1 MSHRRRAGRALAGIG
16 LLAVAAVASA
26 GPAGAATHSISQFT
40 IKSPNN
46 QPGDMTIGNDGN
58 VWFVDQA
65 TSKIARVTKSGGI
78 AGFLATANSHP
89 VGITTG
95 SDGAV
100 WFTETAVNRV
110 ARTVSGKTINQ
121 ILLPTTGVN
130 AVKSPRGIT
139 AGPDGNL
146 YVVGFSTNNVARI
159 NVGTPHTV
167 TSIASLGAGKGPV
180 RITTGPDGNLWVT
193 ETTSH
198 QVARVTPGGAV
209 TQFALPAKAA
219 PSRIVSG
226 PDGNLWVTE
235 PGINK
240 VAVVTTAGTVGQI
253 GIAGKPTGITSGA
266 DNFMWA
272 TLQSGTGGN
281 AIARI
286 PLVAPRTIKKFTVPT
301 AKSLPSGIT
310 VGADG
315 NIWFSETAGN
325 KIGRLMDA
333 PGHTT
338 FVAVNDHGY
347 APASQGIALQTGKNH
362 TPTKVE
368 WLFRGAKSHSVV
380 DSTGTNLFS
389 SGSQAP
395 GTNFTT
401 TFGSAGTFTYH
412 STVGADTMTGTIK
425 VTPSAV
431 LSNGNIVVSVGNSAM
446 GAGVTCDVQVEAPGA
461 TSFSPAPGGTGV
473 GTTTFTYNPGAHGVY
488 KFQVRTNNGGG
499 TSGWSPSAR
508 VTF

>member
-26 GPAGAATHSISQFT
+26 GPAGAATHAISQFT

-65 TSKIARVTKSGGI
+65 TSKIARVTRSGGI
-78 AGFLATANSHP
+78 AGFLAAKASHP

-100 WFTETAVNRV
+100 WFTETAVNKV
-110 ARTVSGKTINQ
+110 ARTVSGSTITQ
-121 ILLPTTGVN
+121 IALPAT
-130 AVKSPRGIT
+130 VKSPRGIT

-146 YVVGFSTNNVARI
+146 YVVGFTTHNVARI
-159 NVGTPHTV
+159 NPSTHAVTV
-167 TSIASLGAGKGPV
+167 IATLPAASGPV
-180 RITTGPDGNLWVT
+180 RITTGSDGNLWVT
-193 ETTSH
+193 ESTANKVVKVTTAG
-198 QVARVTPGGAV
+198 VMTP
-209 TQFALPAKAA
+209 FSLPPKSA

-235 PGINK
+235 PGTSR
-240 VAVVTTAGTVGQI
+240 VAVVTTSGTISQI
-253 GIAGKPTGITSGA
+253 NIAGKPTGITSGA

-272 TLQSGTGGN
+272 TLQTGTGGN

-286 PLVAPRTIKKFTVPT
+286 PLVAPRTIKRFTVPT

-333 PGHTT
+333 PGHTS

-347 APASQGIALQTGKNH
+347 APSSQGIALQTGKNH

-380 DSTGTNLFS
+380 DSTGTSLFS

-395 GTNFTT
+395 GTNFVT

-412 STVGADTMTGTIK
+412 STVGGDTMTGTIK

-446 GAGVTCDVQVEAPGA
+446 GAGVTCDVQVEVPGA
-461 TSFSPAPGGTGV
+461 STFTTV
-473 GTTTFTYNPGAHGVY
+473 GTNISNTTFTYNPGARGVY

>member
-26 GPAGAATHSISQFT
+26 GPAGAATHAISQFT

-65 TSKIARVTKSGGI
+65 TSKIARVTKAGAI
-78 AGFLATANSHP
+78 AGFLAAANSHP

-110 ARTVSGKTINQ
+110 ARTVTGKTINQ
-121 ILLPTTGVN
+121 ILLPTTGAN

-198 QVARVTPGGAV
+198 QVARVTPGGGV
-209 TQFALPAKAA
+209 TQFTLPAKAA

-235 PGINK
+235 PGISK
-240 VAVVTTAGTVGQI
+240 VAVVTTAGTISQI

-272 TLQSGTGGN
+272 TLQTGTGGN

-286 PLVAPRTIKKFTVPT
+286 PLVAPRTIKKFPVPT

-310 VGADG
+310 VGDDG

-325 KIGRLMDA
+325 KIGRLSDA
-333 PGHTT
+333 PGHTS

-395 GTNFTT
+395 GTNFVT

-412 STVGADTMTGTIK
+412 STVGGDTMTGTIK

-431 LSNGNIVVSVGNSAM
+431 LSNGNIIVSVGNSAM

-461 TSFSPAPGGTGV
+461 TVFSPAGTTGN
-473 GTTTFTYNPGAHGVY
+473 TTFTFNPSARGVY

-499 TSGWSPSAR
+499 TSGWSPTAR

>member
-1 MSHRRRAGRALAGIG
+1 MSHRRRAGRALAGIA
-16 LLAVAAVASA
+16 LLVGAAVASA
-26 GPAGAATHSISQFT
+26 GPAGAATHNITQFT

-65 TSKIARVTKSGGI
+65 TSKIARVTRSGGI
-78 AGFLATANSHP
+78 AGFLAAKASHP

-100 WFTETAVNRV
+100 WFTETAVNKV
-110 ARTVSGKTINQ
+110 GRTVSGSTINQ
-121 ILLPTTGVN
+121 ITLPAT
-130 AVKSPRGIT
+130 VKSPRGIT

-146 YVVGFSTNNVARI
+146 YVVGFTSHNVARI
-159 NVGTPHTV
+159 NVAAPHTV
-167 TSIASLGAGKGPV
+167 TVIATLPANTGPV
-180 RITTGPDGNLWVT
+180 RITTGSDGNLWVT
-193 ETTSH
+193 ESTANK
-198 QVARVTPGGAV
+198 VVRVTTGGAM
-209 TQFALPAKAA
+209 TPFSLPAKAA

-235 PGINK
+235 PGISK
-240 VAVVTTAGTVGQI
+240 VAVVTTSGTVSQI
-253 GIAGKPTGITSGA
+253 GISGKPTGITSGA

-286 PLVAPRTIKKFTVPT
+286 PLVAPRTVKKFTVPT

-310 VGADG
+310 VGGDG

-325 KIGRLMDA
+325 KIGRLADA
-333 PGHTT
+333 PGHTS

-362 TPTKVE
+362 TPVKVE

-380 DSTGTNLFS
+380 DSTGLGLFS
-389 SGSQAP
+389 SGSQTP
-395 GTNFTT
+395 GTNFST

-412 STVGADTMTGTIK
+412 STVGGDTMTGTIK

-431 LSNGNIVVSVGNSAM
+431 LSNGNIIVSVGNSAM
-446 GAGVTCDVQVEAPGA
+446 AGGVTCDVQVETPGA
-461 TSFSPAPGGTGV
+461 TSFSPAGNTGN
-473 GTTTFTYNPGAHGVY
+473 TTLTYNPGAHGVY
-488 KFQVRTNNGGG
+488 KFQVRTVNGGNM
-499 TSGWSPSAR
+499 SGWSPSAR

>member
-26 GPAGAATHSISQFT
+26 GPAGAATHAISQFT

-65 TSKIARVTKSGGI
+65 TSKIARVTRAGGI
-78 AGFLATANSHP
+78 AGFLAAKASHP

-100 WFTETAVNRV
+100 WFTETAVNKV
-110 ARTVSGKTINQ
+110 ARTVSGSTITQ
-121 ILLPTTGVN
+121 IALPTTGVN

-146 YVVGFSTNNVARI
+146 YVVGFSTNDVARI

-167 TSIASLGAGKGPV
+167 TKIASLGAGKGPV
-180 RITTGPDGNLWVT
+180 RITTGSDGNLWVT

-209 TQFALPAKAA
+209 TQFTLPAKSA

-235 PGINK
+235 PGTSR
-240 VAVVTTAGTVGQI
+240 VAVITTSGTISQI

-272 TLQSGTGGN
+272 TLQTGTGGN

-286 PLVAPRTIKKFTVPT
+286 PLVAPRTVKKFTVPT

-310 VGADG
+310 VGDDG

-325 KIGRLMDA
+325 KIGRLADA
-333 PGHTT
+333 PGHTS

-368 WLFRGAKSHSVV
+368 WLFRGAKNHSVV

-389 SGSQAP
+389 SGSIAP
-395 GTNFTT
+395 GANFST

-412 STVGADTMTGTIK
+412 STVGGDTMTGTIK

-446 GAGVTCDVQVEAPGA
+446 GGGVTCDVQVE
-461 TSFSPAPGGTGV
+461 TPGGSAFTIVGNNV
-473 GTTTFTYNPGAHGVY
+473 GTQTFTYNPGAHGVY

>member
-65 TSKIARVTKSGGI
+65 TSKIARVTKAGAI

-110 ARTVSGKTINQ
+110 ARTVTGKTINQ
-121 ILLPTTGVN
+121 ILLPTTGAN

-198 QVARVTPGGAV
+198 QVARVTPGGGV
-209 TQFALPAKAA
+209 TQFTLPAKAA

-235 PGINK
+235 PGISK
-240 VAVVTTAGTVGQI
+240 VAVVTTAGTISQI

-272 TLQSGTGGN
+272 TLQTGTGGN

-286 PLVAPRTIKKFTVPT
+286 PLVAPRTIKKFPVPT

-310 VGADG
+310 VGDDG

-325 KIGRLMDA
+325 KIGRLSDA
-333 PGHTT
+333 PGHTS

-395 GTNFTT
+395 GTNFVT

-412 STVGADTMTGTIK
+412 STVGGDTMTGTIK

-431 LSNGNIVVSVGNSAM
+431 LSNGNIIVSVGNSAM

-461 TSFSPAPGGTGV
+461 TVFSPAGTTGN
-473 GTTTFTYNPGAHGVY
+473 TTFTFNPSARGVY

-499 TSGWSPSAR
+499 TSGWSPTAR